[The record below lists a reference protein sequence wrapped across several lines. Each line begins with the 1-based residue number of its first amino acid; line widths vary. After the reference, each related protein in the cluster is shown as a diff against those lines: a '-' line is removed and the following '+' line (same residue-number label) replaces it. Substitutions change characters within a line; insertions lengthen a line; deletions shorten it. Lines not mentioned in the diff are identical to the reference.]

1 MENTGKAAIAE
12 FVATFGL
19 VFIGASAVIL
29 NASSGVLDLTGV
41 ALAQGLVLA
50 IMVSITAHLSGGFVN
65 PAVTIAVWV
74 AGKIPSGRAAVLIV
88 AQLLGA
94 IAGAYLVKFLFP
106 PIVYDAGTGGAAVL
120 NSQIASGKGI
130 VLEAVGT
137 FLLVFAVFGT
147 AIDERGPYAKTAG
160 LTIGLVIAFD
170 IMAFGPLTGAAVN
183 PARWLG
189 PALAAGAWDNWFVWI
204 VGPVA
209 GAIVAAVVYSMV
221 FLRDQ
226 QLTTL

>member
-1 MENTGKAAIAE
+1 VENTGKAAIAE
-12 FVATFGL
+12 FIATFGL

-29 NASSGVLDLTGV
+29 NSSSGVLDLTGV

-65 PAVTIAVWV
+65 PAVTIGVWV
-74 AGKIPSGRAAVLIV
+74 AGKISSGRAAVLIV

-147 AIDERGPYAKTAG
+147 AMDERGPYAKTAG

>member
-1 MENTGKAAIAE
+1 VENTGKAAIAE
-12 FVATFGL
+12 FIATFGL

-29 NASSGVLDLTGV
+29 NSSSGVLDLTGV

-65 PAVTIAVWV
+65 PAVTIGVWV

>member
-1 MENTGKAAIAE
+1 VENTGKAAVAE

-65 PAVTIAVWV
+65 PAVTIGVWV

-226 QLTTL
+226 QLTTM

>member
-160 LTIGLVIAFD
+160 LTIGLVITFD

>member
-12 FVATFGL
+12 FIATFGL

-29 NASSGVLDLTGV
+29 NSSSGVLDLTGV

-65 PAVTIAVWV
+65 PAVTIGVWV
-74 AGKIPSGRAAVLIV
+74 AGKISSGRAAVLIV

-147 AIDERGPYAKTAG
+147 AMDERGPYAKTAG

>member
-65 PAVTIAVWV
+65 PAVTI
-74 AGKIPSGRAAVLIV
+74 
-88 AQLLGA
+88 
-94 IAGAYLVKFLFP
+94 
-106 PIVYDAGTGGAAVL
+106 
-120 NSQIASGKGI
+120 
-130 VLEAVGT
+130 
-137 FLLVFAVFGT
+137 
-147 AIDERGPYAKTAG
+147 
-160 LTIGLVIAFD
+160 GLVIAFD

-189 PALAAGAWDNWFVWI
+189 PALAASAWDNWFVWI

-221 FLRDQ
+221 FLKDQ

>member
-1 MENTGKAAIAE
+1 VENTGKAAVAE

-65 PAVTIAVWV
+65 PAVTIGVWV

-147 AIDERGPYAKTAG
+147 VMDERGPYAKTAG

>member
-1 MENTGKAAIAE
+1 VENTGKAAIAE

-65 PAVTIAVWV
+65 PAVTIGVWV

-170 IMAFGPLTGAAVN
+170 VMAFGPLTGAAVN

-221 FLRDQ
+221 FLSDQ

>member
-1 MENTGKAAIAE
+1 MENTGKAAVAE
-12 FVATFGL
+12 FDATFGL

-65 PAVTIAVWV
+65 PAVTIGVWV

-106 PIVYDAGTGGAAVL
+106 PIVYDAGTGGATVL

-147 AIDERGPYAKTAG
+147 AMDERGPYAKTAG

-209 GAIVAAVVYSMV
+209 GAIIAAVLYSMV
-221 FLRDQ
+221 FMRDQ

>member
-1 MENTGKAAIAE
+1 VENTGKAAIAE
-12 FVATFGL
+12 FIATFGL

-29 NASSGVLDLTGV
+29 NSSSGVLDLTGV

-65 PAVTIAVWV
+65 PAVTIGVWV

-147 AIDERGPYAKTAG
+147 AMDERGPYAKTAG

>member
-1 MENTGKAAIAE
+1 VENTGKAAIAE
-12 FVATFGL
+12 FIATFGL

-65 PAVTIAVWV
+65 PAVTIGVWV

-147 AIDERGPYAKTAG
+147 AMDERGPYAKTAG

-170 IMAFGPLTGAAVN
+170 VMAFGPLTGAAVN

-189 PALAAGAWDNWFVWI
+189 PALAAGAWDNWFVRI

>member
-1 MENTGKAAIAE
+1 MESTGRAAVAE

-29 NASSGVLDLTGV
+29 SASGVLDLTGV
-41 ALAQGLVLA
+41 ALAHGLVLA
-50 IMVSITAHLSGGFVN
+50 VMVSITAHLSGGFAN
-65 PAVTIAVWV
+65 PAVTIGIWV
-74 AGKIPSGRAAVLIV
+74 AGKIPLGRAVVLIF

-94 IAGAYLVKFLFP
+94 VAAAYLVKFLFP
-106 PIVYDAGTGGAAVL
+106 RTAFDAGTGGAAVL

-137 FLLVFAVFGT
+137 FFLVFAVFGI
-147 AIDERGPYAKTAG
+147 AVDHRGPFSKTAG
-160 LTIGLVIAFD
+160 LSIGLVIAFD

-189 PALAAGAWDNWFVWI
+189 PALAAEAWDDWFVWI

-209 GAIVAAVVYSMV
+209 GAIVAAVLYSMV
-221 FLRDQ
+221 FLKDQ
-226 QLTTL
+226 QPAMP

>member
-1 MENTGKAAIAE
+1 VENTGKAAIAE

-65 PAVTIAVWV
+65 PAVTIGVWV

-147 AIDERGPYAKTAG
+147 AIDERGPYAETAG

-170 IMAFGPLTGAAVN
+170 VMAFGPLTGAAVN

>member
-1 MENTGKAAIAE
+1 MSI
-12 FVATFGL
+12 FRATTPGL
-19 VFIGASAVIL
+19 L
-29 NASSGVLDLTGV
+29 LH
-41 ALAQGLVLA
+41 ALE
-50 IMVSITAHLSGGFVN
+50 
-65 PAVTIAVWV
+65 P
-74 AGKIPSGRAAVLIV
+74 
-88 AQLLGA
+88 
-94 IAGAYLVKFLFP
+94 
-106 PIVYDAGTGGAAVL
+106 
-120 NSQIASGKGI
+120 
-130 VLEAVGT
+130 
-137 FLLVFAVFGT
+137 

>member
-12 FVATFGL
+12 FIATFGL

-29 NASSGVLDLTGV
+29 NSSSGVLDLTGV

-65 PAVTIAVWV
+65 PAVTIGVWV

-147 AIDERGPYAKTAG
+147 AMDERGPYAKTAG